1 MTRRIHIGNQR
12 GQTMTEFA
20 LVMPLLLLVLL
31 AILQFGVVF
40 NNYVTLTDAV
50 RAGAR
55 KGAVSRRV
63 TAPSTAVDTAVRNAA
78 TDLKSSDL
86 QVTVTSTFQQGD
98 DVTVAASYPYQI
110 SLLGLVVKSGRFH
123 STTTERVE

>member
-1 MTRRIHIGNQR
+1 MSRKPQIRGQH

-20 LVMPLLLLVLL
+20 LVMPILLFLLL
-31 AILQFGVVF
+31 AIVQFGVLF

-55 KGAVSRRV
+55 KGAVARRLSS
-63 TAPSTAVDTAVRNAA
+63 PSTVTETQVRNAA

-86 QVTVTSTFQQGD
+86 QVTVTSTFVQGS
-98 DVTVAASYPYQI
+98 DVTVTATYPYNI
-110 SLLGLVVKSGRFH
+110 KVLGLVVKSGRLH
-123 STTTERVE
+123 STMTERVE

>member
-1 MTRRIHIGNQR
+1 MSRKPQIRGQH

-20 LVMPLLLLVLL
+20 LVMPILLFLLL
-31 AILQFGVVF
+31 AIVQFGVVF

-55 KGAVSRRV
+55 KGAVARRLSSPQTV
-63 TAPSTAVDTAVRNAA
+63 TETAVRNAA

-86 QVTVTSTFQQGD
+86 QVTVTSTFVQGT
-98 DVTVAASYPYQI
+98 DVTVEATYPYDI
-110 SLLGLVVKSGRFH
+110 KVLGLVVKSGRLH
-123 STTTERVE
+123 STMTERVE

>member
-1 MTRRIHIGNQR
+1 MSRKPQIRGQH

-20 LVMPLLLLVLL
+20 LVMPILLFLLL
-31 AILQFGVVF
+31 AIVQFGVVF

-55 KGAVSRRV
+55 KGAVARRLSS
-63 TAPSTAVDTAVRNAA
+63 PSTVTETAVRNAA

-86 QVTVTSTFQQGD
+86 QVTVTSTFVQGT
-98 DVTVAASYPYQI
+98 DVTVEATYPYDI
-110 SLLGLVVKSGRFH
+110 KVLGLVVKSGRLH
-123 STTTERVE
+123 SKMTERVE

>member
-1 MTRRIHIGNQR
+1 MSRKPQIRGQH

-20 LVMPLLLLVLL
+20 LVMPILLFLLL
-31 AILQFGVVF
+31 AIVQFGVVF

-55 KGAVSRRV
+55 KGAVARRLSSPQTV
-63 TAPSTAVDTAVRNAA
+63 TETAVRNAA

-86 QVTVTSTFQQGD
+86 QVTVTSTFVQGT
-98 DVTVAASYPYQI
+98 DVTVEATYPYDI
-110 SLLGLVVKSGRFH
+110 KVLGLVVKSGRLH
-123 STTTERVE
+123 SKMTERVE

>member
-1 MTRRIHIGNQR
+1 MPRKPQIAGQH

-20 LVMPLLLLVLL
+20 LVMPILLFLLL
-31 AILQFGVVF
+31 AIVQFGVVF

-55 KGAVSRRV
+55 KGAVARRLSSPA
-63 TAPSTAVDTAVRNAA
+63 TATEQQVRNAA

-86 QVTVTSTFQQGD
+86 QVTVTSTFVQGS
-98 DVTVAASYPYQI
+98 DVTVEATYPYDI
-110 SLLGLVVKSGRFH
+110 KVLGLVVKSGRLH
-123 STTTERVE
+123 SKMTERVE

>member
-1 MTRRIHIGNQR
+1 MSRKPQIRGQR

-20 LVMPLLLLVLL
+20 LVMPILLFLLL
-31 AILQFGVVF
+31 AIVQFGVVF

-55 KGAVSRRV
+55 KGAVARRLSS
-63 TAPSTAVDTAVRNAA
+63 PSTVTDTAVRNAA

-86 QVTVTSTFQQGD
+86 QVTVTSTFVQGT
-98 DVTVAASYPYQI
+98 DVTVEATYPYDI
-110 SLLGLVVKSGRFH
+110 KVLGLVVKSGRLH
-123 STTTERVE
+123 SKMTERVE

>member
-1 MTRRIHIGNQR
+1 MSRKPQIRGQR

-20 LVMPLLLLVLL
+20 LVMPILLFLLL
-31 AILQFGVVF
+31 AIVQFGVVF

-55 KGAVSRRV
+55 KGAVARRLSSPQTV
-63 TAPSTAVDTAVRNAA
+63 TETAVRNAA

-86 QVTVTSTFQQGD
+86 QVTVTSTFVQGS
-98 DVTVAASYPYQI
+98 DVTVEATYPYDI
-110 SLLGLVVKSGRFH
+110 KVLGLVVKSGRLH
-123 STTTERVE
+123 SKMTERVE

>member
-1 MTRRIHIGNQR
+1 MSRKPQIRGQR

-20 LVMPLLLLVLL
+20 LVMPILLFLLL
-31 AILQFGVVF
+31 AIVQFGVVF

-55 KGAVSRRV
+55 KGAVARRLSSPQTV
-63 TAPSTAVDTAVRNAA
+63 TETAVRNAA

-86 QVTVTSTFQQGD
+86 QVTVTSTFVQGT
-98 DVTVAASYPYQI
+98 DVTVEATYPYDI
-110 SLLGLVVKSGRFH
+110 KVLGLVVKSGRLH
-123 STTTERVE
+123 SKMTERVE